1 MPERFWGFDC
11 PLPLLWVGV
20 LQHRASLLLPELL
33 GELSQPGTVWGD
45 RRLCQVFFQCFH
57 SSFSIRVL
65 IAVSAAAVGVYP
77 WGTLQTFSDC
87 RDVVAAA
94 AGAEKMLGKK
104 KSKF

>member
-1 MPERFWGFDC
+1 MHPFS
-11 PLPLLWVGV
+11 
-20 LQHRASLLLPELL
+20 SLLLPELL

-65 IAVSAAAVGVYP
+65 IAVSAAAVAVYP

-104 KSKF
+104 KKQVLRATVSQTARALLEE